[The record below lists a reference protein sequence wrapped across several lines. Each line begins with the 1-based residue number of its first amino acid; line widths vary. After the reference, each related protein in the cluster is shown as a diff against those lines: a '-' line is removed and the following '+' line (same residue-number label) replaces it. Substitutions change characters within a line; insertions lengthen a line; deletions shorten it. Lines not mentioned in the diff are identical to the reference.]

1 VHETVMAEQIVRTVL
16 AEAAQRGATA
26 VRSVDV
32 EVGALEGVPEA
43 GLREAFALAA
53 QGTLLERAELHV
65 AVGQLRGLVI
75 RRASLLLPDRPEP

>member
-1 VHETVMAEQIVRTVL
+1 MAEQIVRTVL

-53 QGTLLERAELHV
+53 KDTLLERAELRV

-75 RRASLLLPDRPEP
+75 RRASLVLPDRP